1 MGLYLHEQAQCTVLL
16 KLPKALTDMGIQRSR
31 SCHTNRNDFFFFFS
45 PCEKQSVILT
55 LLYQN
60 IQAFLF
66 FVYTD
71 VDEFYRGDLTCTI
84 KLCAVYL
91 YCYNPI
97 YVANSMC
104 KKSHAVETWNK
115 SEDFQLKTTE
125 CFFIVDYVQKMVIE
139 NVTQQSIKHKI
150 TSVQQTGGKN
160 RFNFQ
165 VLQNKDWSF
174 MMKRARHS

>member
-31 SCHTNRNDFFFFFS
+31 SCNTNRNDFFFFFS

-139 NVTQQSIKHKI
+139 NVTQSIKHKI

-160 RFNFQ
+160 IRFNFQ